1 MKIGNLIIRI
11 GIGLLFVWGGLEKFF
26 EGFLDGVGLETMA
39 AFLKSS
45 GLAFLGDSGTIV
57 FATILASIELIAGIL
72 VLFNKQLFYAFGVL
86 SFIMLMALILVY
98 IPSGGWMNIMIHIA
112 LIATLLGL
120 AIENF
125 KSKPV

>member
-125 KSKPV
+125 KLIQ